1 MGDTD
6 ADMQRGLKLLEQAPL
21 GKLVQSIAIA
31 IAEAQY
37 NMDRFAIETL
47 KAFGDRE
54 KNGIELPGESGKRS
68 MLELGF
74 VPSFYHFSEAT
85 ITAKVAFSAMNA
97 EEWGVGAE
105 ISGGYPEI
113 FSVAV
118 NASYS
123 NKYSFT
129 ADGSSEIR
137 TTIVSLP
144 PPGPLS
150 EILAR
155 HARPQETG
163 NQAGRQ
169 TS

>member
-1 MGDTD
+1 MADLD

-21 GKLVQSIAIA
+21 GQLVQSIGIA
-31 IAEAQY
+31 IAEAQH
-37 NMDRFAIETL
+37 NMDRFVIETL
-47 KAFGDRE
+47 KVLGNRE
-54 KNGIELPGESGKRS
+54 KNGVELPGESGKRS

-74 VPSFYHFSEAT
+74 TPSFYHFSEAT

-97 EEWGVGAE
+97 EEWSAGAE
-105 ISGGYPEI
+105 IGGGYPEI
-113 FSVAV
+113 FFVSV
-118 NASYS
+118 NAAYS

-155 HARPQETG
+155 RARPET
-163 NQAGRQ
+163 AK
-169 TS
+169 

>member
-1 MGDTD
+1 MADRD

-21 GKLVQSIAIA
+21 GQLVQSIGMA

-37 NMDRFAIETL
+37 NMDRFALKTL
-47 KAFGDRE
+47 ELLDDRE
-54 KNGIELPGESGKRS
+54 GNGVQLPDESGKRS

-74 VPSFYHFSEAT
+74 TPSFYHFSEAT
-85 ITAKVAFSAMNA
+85 ITAKVAFSAMNS
-97 EEWGVGAE
+97 EEFGVGGE
-105 ISGGYPEI
+105 IGGGYPGI
-113 FSVAV
+113 FFVSV

-129 ADGSSEIR
+129 ADGSSELR

-155 HARPQETG
+155 RATR
-163 NQAGRQ
+163 RQ
-169 TS
+169 RE

>member
-1 MGDTD
+1 M
-6 ADMQRGLKLLEQAPL
+6 ADMDAALARGLQFLEQAPL
-21 GKLVQSIAIA
+21 GHLVQSIGMA

-37 NMDRFAIETL
+37 NMDRFVIKTL
-47 KAFGDRE
+47 ELLDDKVN
-54 KNGIELPGESGKRS
+54 NGVQLPNEIDKRS

-74 VPSFYHFSEAT
+74 TPSFYHFREAT
-85 ITAKVAFSAMNA
+85 ITAKVAFSAMNS
-97 EEWGVGAE
+97 EEYGVGGE
-105 ISGGYPEI
+105 IGGGYPGI
-113 FSVAV
+113 FFVSV

-150 EILAR
+150 ELLAER
-155 HARPQETG
+155 MARQ
-163 NQAGRQ
+163 QQDDRR
-169 TS
+169 